1 MVFEELQELFLQAVS
16 LSNNPNDI
24 DSDLQVCL
32 GVLFHLPG
40 DYDKAAECFN
50 TAVLAKP
57 NVSFNRIL
65 LSFYL
70 E

>member
-1 MVFEELQELFLQAVS
+1 MAFEELQELFLQAIS

-57 NVSFNRIL
+57 D
-65 LSFYL
+65 
-70 E
+70 